1 MELMDHAETMSLS
14 GESRGVPLR
23 GLDDRQ
29 RREVIYAQLFPNML
43 VSAHPDYVMT
53 HRLEP
58 LAPGRTR
65 VTCQWLFPPEA
76 FAVEGFDPSYAVEFW
91 DLTNRQDWQACESV
105 QRGVA
110 SRGYRQGP
118 LAIEEDN
125 VHQFQT
131 MVAGGYLQG
140 GPARPVAPARRATS
154 PSLEG
159 SFGD

>member
-1 MELMDHAETMSLS
+1 M
-14 GESRGVPLR
+14 
-23 GLDDRQ
+23 
-29 RREVIYAQLFPNML
+29 RRLVYYYGLFPTFL
-43 VSAHPDYVMT
+43 VSLHPDYVLT

-65 VTCQWLFPPEA
+65 IECQWLFPAEA
-76 FAVEGFDPSYAVEFW
+76 ANRPGFDPSYAVEFW

-105 QRGVA
+105 QRGMA

-118 LAIEEDN
+118 LALEEDN

-140 GPARPVAPARRATS
+140 RPARPAPPARRSAS
-154 PSLEG
+154 ASDGEVAQ
-159 SFGD
+159 